1 MHSCESAL
9 QASLDEPQVES
20 GAIVAAG
27 STVTPGTIVPAKQ
40 LWGGTPAKYMRDV
53 KPDEASYI
61 PKVAQSYVG
70 LGAAHSKAVPHT
82 VDDLS
87 AVALEQL
94 KA

>member
-1 MHSCESAL
+1 MLISRLLVRA
-9 QASLDEPQVES
+9 QVEA

-27 STVTPGTIVPAKQ
+27 STVTPGTVVPAKQ

-61 PKVAQSYVG
+61 PKVAKTYVD
-70 LGAAHSKAVPHT
+70 LCAAHSKAVPRT
-82 VDDLS
+82 IDDMS
-87 AVALEQL
+87 AAALEQL